1 MRRVGFGVKK
11 GLQPT
16 MVARGGR
23 KRGRSGSN
31 LSVVDL
37 WRGVEWLW
45 WNCEGGEGGGSIQ
58 CMQFHFSYISPPT
71 NPQTHPHQDTKIGII
86 FPELISLCRF
96 QATVY
101 LEHSC
106 YILISVFLGVGNI
119 DR

>member
-1 MRRVGFGVKK
+1 MGLRGTATNAGCSRKEEKGNELLQSVSCGLVEGGGVV
-11 GLQPT
+11 
-16 MVARGGR
+16 MVELWR
-23 KRGRSGSN
+23 RGR
-31 LSVVDL
+31 
-37 WRGVEWLW
+37 
-45 WNCEGGEGGGSIQ
+45 GGSIQ
-58 CMQFHFSYISPPT
+58 CMQFHVSYISPPT
-71 NPQTHPHQDTKIGII
+71 NQQTHPHQDTKIGII